1 MYDAPNAVEVLK
13 NPSHHPTKRQ
23 VKAIKGALRYYEVIK

>member
-13 NPSHHPTKRQ
+13 NPRHYLTERQ
-23 VKAIKGALRYYEVIK
+23 VKAIKGALRY